1 MPYAQDGTITYE
13 TFIARYNTEL
23 ANTLGNLVN
32 RTVAMVNKYFDGI
45 LYKNGEK
52 GDFDDDLIKTA
63 YKAKADMAA
72 AMEDLHVADAMD
84 AVWDL
89 IRRSNKYIDETMPWA
104 LAKDENGHERLKAVL
119 YNLVESIRY
128 IAVMLKP
135 FMPETSEK
143 IAQQTNC
150 GSLTWE
156 SLENFG
162 AVADGTRVGTA
173 TPLFARI
180 DEAKK
185 LEELKNEQSV

>member
-1 MPYAQDGTITYE
+1 M
-13 TFIARYNTEL
+13 
-23 ANTLGNLVN
+23 
-32 RTVAMVNKYFDGI
+32 
-45 LYKNGEK
+45 
-52 GDFDDDLIKTA
+52 
-63 YKAKADMAA
+63 
-72 AMEDLHVADAMD
+72 
-84 AVWDL
+84 DL

-104 LAKDENGHERLKAVL
+104 LAKDENGRERLKAVL

-150 GSLTWE
+150 GSLYGKALRT
-156 SLENFG
+156 SG
-162 AVADGTRVGTA
+162 AVADGTKVGTA

-185 LEELKNEQSV
+185 IRGA

>member
-1 MPYAQDGTITYE
+1 
-13 TFIARYNTEL
+13 
-23 ANTLGNLVN
+23 
-32 RTVAMVNKYFDGI
+32 
-45 LYKNGEK
+45 
-52 GDFDDDLIKTA
+52 
-63 YKAKADMAA
+63 MAA

-104 LAKDENGHERLKAVL
+104 LAKDENGRERLKAVL

-162 AVADGTRVGTA
+162 AVADGTKVGTA

>member
-1 MPYAQDGTITYE
+1 
-13 TFIARYNTEL
+13 
-23 ANTLGNLVN
+23 
-32 RTVAMVNKYFDGI
+32 
-45 LYKNGEK
+45 
-52 GDFDDDLIKTA
+52 
-63 YKAKADMAA
+63 
-72 AMEDLHVADAMD
+72 
-84 AVWDL
+84 
-89 IRRSNKYIDETMPWA
+89 
-104 LAKDENGHERLKAVL
+104 
-119 YNLVESIRY
+119 
-128 IAVMLKP
+128 MLKP

-162 AVADGTRVGTA
+162 AVADGTKVGTA